1 MATIPGARRETGGER
16 REPGEEEQSFSEL
29 LGAVTGDLQKLFRQ
43 ELALAKAEMREEAAK
58 TGKAAGLLSGAA
70 VAGYLAL
77 LLLSLA
83 AMFGLAELIGLGWAA
98 LVVAVVWAIVG
109 AVLAVMGRNR
119 MREVSPKPERTIET
133 LKEDAQWAKHPTR

>member
-43 ELALAKAEMREEAAK
+43 ELALAKAEMREEAVK

>member
-29 LGAVTGDLQKLFRQ
+29 LGAVTGDLQKLFHQ
-43 ELALAKAEMREEAAK
+43 ELALAKAEMREEAVK

>member
-1 MATIPGARRETGGER
+1 MATIPGARRETDEK
-16 REPGEEEQSFSEL
+16 EQSFSEL

-43 ELALAKAEMREEAAK
+43 ELALAKAEMREEAVK

>member
-1 MATIPGARRETGGER
+1 MATVPGARRESGREGER
-16 REPGEEEQSFSEL
+16 EEPSFSEL
-29 LGAVTGDLQKLFRQ
+29 LGAVTGDLQTLFRQ
-43 ELALAKAEMREEAAK
+43 ELALAKAELREEAAK

-83 AMFGLAELIGLGWAA
+83 AVFGLAELIGLGWAA
-98 LVVAVVWAIVG
+98 LVVAAVWAIVG

-119 MREVSPKPERTIET
+119 MREVSPKPERTIES

>member
-1 MATIPGARRETGGER
+1 MATIPGARRET
-16 REPGEEEQSFSEL
+16 GEEEQSFSEL

-43 ELALAKAEMREEAAK
+43 ELALAKAEMREEAVK
-58 TGKAAGLLSGAA
+58 TGKAAGLLSG
-70 VAGYLAL
+70 
-77 LLLSLA
+77 
-83 AMFGLAELIGLGWAA
+83 AA

>member
-1 MATIPGARRETGGER
+1 MATIPGARRETDEK
-16 REPGEEEQSFSEL
+16 EQSFSEL

-43 ELALAKAEMREEAAK
+43 ELALAKAEMREEAVK

-109 AVLAVMGRNR
+109 AVLAVVGRNR